1 VRMGQ
6 GTIYLMIA
14 EVMFILSGWVIHI
27 GSKRILGISEYGT
40 LGILLSLLTLYRIF
54 LATGVNR
61 AVSRYI
67 SIDPLR
73 ASSIKRQALKLQITL
88 GVGFCVVVWL
98 VAPLLARIWHD
109 DSFIG
114 YIRLTGF
121 FLPVFGIYSV
131 YRGTLNGFTLFGREA
146 RVSIIYSLLKVAL
159 VFILIFLFISWW
171 GRGLYGAVSG
181 YLAAI
186 IGATILARA
195 LCPTMDSSERGVAFP
210 ITRIFRFAFPVVLF
224 SFIISLIQHLDLYFV
239 RAMVKENPGLATG
252 YYTCAQQF
260 ARIPYMLLYAL
271 SLTIFPTIAASTA
284 SGDKD
289 EIVAGMISKA
299 LRGGLL
305 LVLPIAALIGGGARP
320 LIGWVYGA
328 DSLAG
333 GGALQFL
340 IFGQTLLALLMV
352 LATIIMAQ
360 GRPWVSFLI
369 MIGTLLLD
377 SLLNY
382 LLIPIYSINGAAI
395 ATTLSAGAGMVCAG
409 LVVYR
414 RFNALLPLLSTIK
427 IVFVSTIVFFCV
439 SLIQPE
445 GWLIPPIY
453 LLLFSGYILLLL
465 LAREIDKNEWKVL
478 QSLLQKKPKT

>member
-1 VRMGQ
+1 MRMGQ

-27 GSKRILGISEYGT
+27 GSKKILGISEYGT
-40 LGILLSLLTLYRIF
+40 FGILLSLLTLYRIF

-67 SIDPLR
+67 SRDPWQ
-73 ASSIKRQALKLQITL
+73 ADSIKRQALKLQIAL
-88 GVGFCVVVWL
+88 GVGFCIGVWL
-98 VAPLLARIWHD
+98 AAPLLARIWHD
-109 DSFIG
+109 DAFVG
-114 YIRLTGF
+114 YIRMTGF

-146 RVSIIYSLLKVAL
+146 WVSIIYSLLKVVL
-159 VFILIFLFISWW
+159 VFILIFAFGYWW
-171 GRGLYGAVSG
+171 DRGLYGAVGG

-195 LCPTMDSSERGVAFP
+195 LCPAKNIRDGGDAFP
-210 ITRIFRFAFPVVLF
+210 ITKIVRFALPVLLF

-239 RAMVKENPGLATG
+239 RAMVKEDPGLATG

-271 SLTIFPTIAASTA
+271 SLTIFPNIAASTA
-284 SGDKD
+284 YGDKD
-289 EIVAGMISKA
+289 GVVALMIRKA

-305 LVLPIAALIGGGARP
+305 LVLPIAALIGGGAES

-360 GRPWVSFLI
+360 GRPWISFI
-369 MIGTLLLD
+369 IVIGTLLLD
-377 SLLNY
+377 ALLNY

-395 ATTLSAGAGMVCAG
+395 ATTLSAGAGMVVAG

-414 RFNALLPLLSTIK
+414 RFHVLFPPLSTIK
-427 IVFVSTIVFFCV
+427 ITIASALVLVCV
-439 SLIQPE
+439 HLIQPE

-453 LLLFSGYILLLL
+453 LLLFSGYILVLLIT
-465 LAREIDKNEWKVL
+465 REIDRNDWKML
-478 QSLLQKKPKT
+478 QSLLNKNQKS

>member
-1 VRMGQ
+1 MKMAR
-6 GTIYLMIA
+6 GTVYLMIA
-14 EVMFILSGWVIHI
+14 EVMFILSGWAIHI

-67 SIDPLR
+67 ALDPWQANSIR
-73 ASSIKRQALKLQITL
+73 RQALKLQITI
-88 GVGFCVVVWL
+88 GIGFCIAVWL
-98 VAPLLARIWHD
+98 AAPILARIWRD
-109 DSFIG
+109 DAFVG

-159 VFILIFLFISWW
+159 VFILIFSFRYWW
-171 GRGLYGAVSG
+171 NQGLYGAVSG

-186 IGATILARA
+186 IGATILARV
-195 LCPTMDSSERGVAFP
+195 LCPTMETRDGAGTFP
-210 ITRIFRFAFPVVLF
+210 ISRIVRFAFPVVLF

-239 RAMVKENPGLATG
+239 RAMVKEDPGLATG

-271 SLTIFPTIAASTA
+271 SLTIFPNIAAGTA

-289 EIVAGMISKA
+289 RQSGVLIRKA

-305 LVLPIAALIGGGARP
+305 LVLPIAALIGGGAGP
-320 LIGWVYGA
+320 LIGWIYGA

-333 GGALQFL
+333 GGALQVL

-352 LATIIMAQ
+352 LTTIIMAQ
-360 GRPWVSFLI
+360 GRPWISFLI
-369 MIGTLLLD
+369 VIGTMLLD
-377 SLLNY
+377 ALLNY
-382 LLIPIYSINGAAI
+382 LLIPI
-395 ATTLSAGAGMVCAG
+395 
-409 LVVYR
+409 
-414 RFNALLPLLSTIK
+414 
-427 IVFVSTIVFFCV
+427 
-439 SLIQPE
+439 
-445 GWLIPPIY
+445 
-453 LLLFSGYILLLL
+453 
-465 LAREIDKNEWKVL
+465 
-478 QSLLQKKPKT
+478 